1 MNKTYRSVWNEALG
15 AWVAA
20 SETVKARGKG
30 GGRVRAA
37 VLAAG
42 LAAVTALGA
51 GDAWAQAG
59 IHDGTGH
66 ANPDPVPGAVLD
78 INSSTRGVMMPR
90 VALTD
95 ATVWGLPGGV
105 PADGMVLFNTTPG
118 TAANGL
124 TQGLVTWKGG
134 RWVSVDETPY
144 LHVNATAAG
153 NSTLA
158 NSGATGA
165 NSVAIGPDAKA
176 SAGDTVAMGNGTEAR
191 KLGDIAIGRGAL
203 ASGGNNLNSPTENW
217 SSVALGAYA
226 AATES
231 NSVAVGGSAKAEGRG
246 TALGSRAE
254 AGYDTVAVG
263 MYAGMSR
270 PAKSDPND
278 FSNAFNTFVGSG
290 AGVAGSGARNA
301 YVGNQAGAIVTGD
314 ENVGM
319 GFGAGGLTT
328 GNRNIALGQRAG
340 QVVTGDQNIHQGT
353 LAGLQSTGS
362 NNIALGTGAGANLAL
377 AAQDPNSP
385 IPQAV
390 VQAASLAAQNEFMG
404 FLASR
409 GVTQAGIDDGSYTID
424 GAGNVVQAS
433 SGNVVVTAAE
443 LQDSFVRASQRN
455 GVAGTNASRTTAIG
469 YLSRATG
476 DDALAI
482 GSSAV
487 AGEKA
492 AVAIGS
498 GSQASGV
505 SAVAIGTGAQA
516 NGTQSISIGTGNVV
530 NGDHSGA
537 IGDPNTISGNNSYA
551 VGNHNTIA
559 ASSSHAQGNNN
570 ALTDATGSYLF
581 ANGEQNSV
589 SGSGN
594 YGAIVSGG
602 LNAIAGNTN
611 EYNQLI
617 GYQNELSG
625 NDNQSTSQI
634 GRNNSITGDGNRLV
648 SVIGNQNALTG
659 KNDNTSVLGTVN
671 TLDGTSLTSVI
682 GANNKVGATS
692 ATSVIGKGLSVTGG
706 EKNFVGG
713 VDTTLNGLSSSVV
726 LADGGQVADNAS
738 GVVLLGKGA
747 QAGASDTVAV
757 GTGATAAYA
766 NTVALGANS
775 TTSKDLVTLN
785 ANAAYVPPGAAS
797 VAGALP
803 VGEVSVGSAGAERR
817 VTNVAAG
824 AVDTDA
830 VNVSQLK
837 AATTHYYSVNDNGVT
852 GGNHGNDGATGLN
865 ALAAGVD
872 AAAAGDHATA
882 VGSGAQAAGAGSTAV
897 GVGAG
902 QGTPGASNTAVGA
915 SAGASVTGSENA
927 AFGSGAGTGVTGEA
941 NTSLG
946 TSAGVDVQGDRNTF
960 VGNDSGTGA
969 KGTRNVAVGNNAG
982 DSIDGNDNL
991 GLGSSAGNGVQGNR
1005 NVGVGT
1011 VAGSVVTGTDN
1022 AALGTGAVSL
1032 VKGSG
1037 NVGVGQGAGGVVDGD
1052 NNVSIGRGAGTAA
1065 MLDLD
1070 RGGYVDR
1077 SGNLLA
1083 GQPAATKAN
1092 DTVSIGN
1099 LAYASKDRAIA
1110 VGKGTE
1116 ASGLEAVAMG
1126 PGAQANGDESLSV
1139 GPNAGRGSS
1148 GAYNAAFG
1156 TKAGQN
1162 VTGTS
1167 NVALG
1172 GNAGNG
1178 VAGDFNLGVG
1188 EGAGTRTEGSYN
1200 AAQGHYAGTDIKGNA
1215 NLSAGFYAGLG
1226 TQGDN
1231 NVALGRMA
1239 GVNVE
1244 ASDTVSIGS
1253 SAVAGKDGAVAV
1265 GREAQASAADGV
1277 ALGAGSQATQ
1287 DAAALAL
1294 KNAYAP
1300 DGAAV
1305 AGSAPVGEVSVG
1317 SAGKERRITNL
1328 AAGADDTDAVNV
1340 SQLKAA
1346 QTHYYSVND
1355 NGTPQGNHD
1364 NSGATGINSLA
1375 AGVNAAATAD
1385 QSVAVGVSS
1394 VASGGGG
1401 VAVGNSS
1408 QALGQQTTAIGG
1420 NAGNGVTGG
1429 DYATYVGTSA
1439 GAASKGASNTY
1450 VGSSAGLGA
1459 TGNYNATLGTTSG
1472 YKLAGDYNTI
1482 VGTSAGLS
1490 TQGDRNVAVGTF
1502 AGMNLQGSDNHVAG
1516 SAAGFALQGDNN
1528 VAVGT
1533 SAGTGYFID
1542 TKTGLLTDRNGNKV
1556 AGTPPRTVL
1565 NDTVAVGNHA
1575 ITDSD
1580 RSIALGK
1587 RAIAGASGRTDAIAI
1602 GTGAQAL
1609 GASSISIG
1617 TGNVVSGDNSGAIG
1631 DPNIVSGS
1639 GSYAVGNNND
1649 IAANNAF
1656 AVGNNVVIA
1665 AGLDGA
1671 VGIGNGSTVSA
1682 ATVASYAP
1690 NGAAVA
1696 GTATGSNV
1704 VSVGASGAERRLTN
1718 VAAGGADTDAV
1729 NVSQLKAAQTHY
1741 YSVNDNGTPG
1751 DNYDNKGATGTN
1763 ALAAG
1768 VGAAAKANDGV
1779 AVGASAVADGTSGGS
1794 VAIGRGAS
1802 AFTSS
1807 GGAVN
1812 HGATA
1817 IGSGATASFSNSTAL
1832 GGDASALASE
1842 ATSLGAGSSAGTN
1855 AVAAGFQAKAANG
1868 GAAIGFNATTVGTAA
1883 VAVGPGATGT
1893 GLASV
1898 SVGSNTDAQGVGAVT
1913 VGAASRAFQDG
1924 STALGVRASAALADS
1939 VALGS
1944 NSLANTAAGVVGYD
1958 PSTGTA
1964 AKSGTAI
1971 ADTTSTLAA
1980 VSVGGNGQ
1988 LRQIT
1993 NVAAGAADSDAVN
2006 VSQLKAVSQVANAG
2020 WNVAANGEAT
2030 GGNVAPGGKVDFG
2043 NSDGNVTITRTGTDL
2058 DVKLADD
2065 VKVNNSVTVGQS
2077 VLDTTGLTVNNGTTT
2092 TAVSAG
2098 GVTSGT
2104 VNLSGVSNDIQGLSN
2119 KTLTDPSFAT
2129 VGRAA
2134 TEEQLKLV
2142 DQTAN
2147 AGWNVTANGAGSST
2161 ANIGPNGKVTF
2172 NGDSNMTVTQTG
2184 AANDGQV
2191 NVALNKDVNLTA
2203 AGSLST
2209 GNSRVDNAGLT
2220 VNNGT
2225 TTTAVSA
2232 GGVTSGTVKLSGV
2245 TNDIQGLSNKTL
2257 TDPSFATVG
2266 RAATEEQLKLVDQTA
2281 NAGWNVAANGEVTGA
2296 NVAPGGKVD
2305 FSNSDGN
2312 VTITRTGTNLDVK
2325 LADDVKV
2332 NNSVTVGQSVVNT
2345 TGLTVNNGTTTTA
2358 VSAGGVTSGTVS
2370 LSGVTNDVQGLSN
2383 KTLTDPSF
2391 ATVGRA
2397 ATEEQLKLVDQTANA
2412 GWNVAANGEA
2422 TGGNVAPGGKVNFG
2436 NSDGNVT
2443 IQRTGTDLNFKLA
2456 DDVKV
2461 NNSVTVGQS
2470 VVNTTGLTV
2479 NNGTTTT
2486 VVSAGGVSSGTVKL
2500 SGVTNDIQG
2509 LSNKTL
2515 TDPTFATVG
2524 RAATEEQ
2531 LKIVD
2536 QTANA
2541 GWNVAANGEATGANV
2556 APGGKVDFSNSDGNV
2571 TITRT
2576 GTNLDVKLADDV
2588 KVNNSV
2594 TVGQSV
2600 VNTTGLTVN
2609 NGTTTTAVSAGGVT
2623 SGTVSLSG
2631 VTNDI
2636 QGLSNKTLTDPSF
2649 ATVGRAATE
2658 EQLKIV
2664 DQTANAG
2671 WNVAANGEATGANVA
2686 PGGKVDFSNSDS
2698 NVTITRTGTNLDVK
2712 LADDVKVN
2720 NSVTVGQSVVNTTGL
2735 TVNNGTTTTAV
2746 SASGVTSGTVSLS
2759 GVTNDI
2765 QGLSNKTL
2773 TDPTFATLGR
2783 AATEEQLKLVD
2794 QTANAGWNV
2803 AANGEATGANVA
2815 PGGKVDF
2822 SNSDSNVTITRT
2834 GTNLD
2839 VKLADDVKVNN
2850 SVTVGQ
2856 SVVNT
2861 TGLTVNNG
2869 TTTTAVSAGGVTSGT
2884 INLSGVTN
2892 DVQGLSNK
2900 TLTDPSFATVGRA
2913 ATEEQLKLV
2922 EQTANAGW
2930 NVAANGEATGANVAP
2945 GGKVDFSNSDGN
2957 ITITRTGTNLDVKL
2971 ADDVKVNNSVTVGQS
2986 VVNTTGLTVNNG
2998 TSTTAVSAGGV
3009 TSGTVNLSG
3018 VTNDIQG
3025 LSNKTL
3031 TDPTFATV
3039 GRAATEEQLKLV
3051 DQTASAGWNVAANGE
3066 ATGGNVAP
3074 GGKVDFS
3081 NSDGNVTIKRT
3092 GTNLDVKLADDVKVN
3107 NSVTVGQS
3115 VVNTTGLTVNNG
3127 TTTTAVSAGG
3137 VTSGTVNL
3145 SGVTNDIQGLSNK
3158 TLTDPSFATVGRAA
3172 TEEQLKLVDQ
3182 TASAGWNVAANG
3194 EATGGN
3200 VAPGGKVDFSNSD
3213 GNVTIKRTG
3222 TNLDVK
3228 LADDVKVNNS
3238 VTVGQSVLNTT
3249 GLTVNNG
3256 TTTTAVSAGGVTSG
3270 TVNLSGVTND
3280 IQGLSNKTLTDP
3292 TFATVGRAATEEQL
3306 KLVDQTAGAGWNV
3319 AANGEATGGNVAPGG
3334 KVDFSNSDGN
3344 VTITRTG
3351 TNLDVKLADD
3361 VKVNNSV
3368 TVGQSVMN
3376 TTGLTVAD
3384 GTTTTAVSAGGVTS
3398 GTVNLSGVTND
3409 IKGLSNK
3416 TLTDPTFATVGRAA
3430 TEEQLKLVD
3439 QTANAGWNVAANG
3452 ETTGGNVAPGGKV
3465 NFGNSDGNIA
3475 IQRTGTDLDFKLA
3488 DDVKVNNSLTVGQSV
3503 VNTTGLTVNNG
3514 TTTTVVSAGGVTS
3527 GTVNLSGVTNDIQ
3540 GLSNKTLTDPT
3551 FATVG
3556 RAATEEQ
3563 LKLVDQTASAGWS
3576 VTANGAGSTT
3586 ANIGP
3591 NGKVTFNGDSN
3602 MTVTQNG
3609 VANDGQVK
3617 VALNKDVNL
3626 TAAGSLNTGNSLV
3639 NNAGLTVNDGTTTT
3653 AVSAG
3658 GVSSGTVKLSG
3669 VTNDIQGLSNKTL
3682 TDPTFATV
3690 GRAATE
3696 EQLKL
3701 VDQTANAGWNVAA
3714 NGEATGGNVA
3724 PGGKVNFGNSD
3735 GNVTIQRTGTDLD
3748 FKLADDVKVN
3758 SSVTVGQSVV
3768 NTTGLTVNNGTTTT
3782 AVSAGGVTSGTVK
3795 LSGVSNDIQG
3805 LSNKTLTDPTF
3816 ATVGRAATEE
3826 QLKLVDQTASAGWNV
3841 AANGEA
3847 TGGNVAPG
3855 GKVNFGSSDG
3865 NVAIQRTGTDL
3876 DFKLAD
3882 DVKVNHSVTVG
3893 DTVMNNA
3900 GVAVGPDVKLGSSGL
3915 TIAGGPSV
3923 TTSGIDAGGKVITN
3937 VAPGV
3942 ADTDAVNVSQL
3953 NDTVDKGKTRYY
3965 SVNSTGGGNAQN
3977 DGATG
3982 ADAIASG
3989 KDAKAAGDNAVAM
4002 GTAAQAT
4009 GASATALG
4017 NAAWA
4022 LGDRGSAVGYFSTAG
4037 GIDSTA
4043 FGAWSRALGNGSV
4056 AAGAAS
4062 TAAGTASVA
4071 VGAGSTAAAD
4081 GGVALGALS
4090 VADRAAGAAGYV
4102 PPGADTASSK
4112 AIASTTAT
4120 AGAVGVGDAANGLLR
4135 QITGVA
4141 AGSAL
4146 TDAVNVA
4153 QLQAVASQAASAGNK
4168 WITGSPTTY
4177 VAPTSSGKDGTAVG
4191 SGAVV
4196 KADRGVAIG
4205 TGAVVS
4211 TDNSVALG
4219 NDSTTSKARPT
4230 EEVTIQGT
4238 TYKFAGAKPVGVV
4251 SVGSEGKE
4259 RQITNVAAG
4268 EISATSTDAVNGS
4281 QLYATNQAINNI
4293 QTGSG
4298 IKYFHANSQAA
4309 DSNAAGAESVAIG
4322 PRAEALGHS
4331 AVATGNGARA
4341 IGAGSLALG
4350 GNSLASSS
4358 NGVALGNGAVADRAG
4373 MNGQR
4378 EMFSGVAVASAQ
4390 GALSVGA
4397 SGNERQITNV
4407 AGGTQATDA
4416 VNVRQLQ
4423 AVQQSTVR
4431 YDTNPD
4437 GSVNYNSV
4445 TMGNGASS
4453 GPVTIQNVAPGVAPT
4468 DAVNVQQLNQ
4478 SSAANN
4484 AYTDM
4489 RANALGNE
4497 IRSVARNAYA
4507 GVAAAMAVQ
4516 MPGSYVPGKTVMR
4529 MGYGVFK
4536 GESAMGVSFRRTAE
4550 SNAWSLTGGVG
4561 LSRAGASATVGA
4573 EWVFN

>member
-455 GVAGTNASRTTAIG
+455 GVAGTNASRTTAVG

-537 IGDPNTISGNNSYA
+537 VGDPNTISGNNSYA
-551 VGNHNTIA
+551 VGNNNTIA

-634 GRNNSITGDGNRLV
+634 GRNNSIAGDGNRLV

-659 KNDNTSVLGTVN
+659 KNDNTSVVGTVN

-682 GANNKVGATS
+682 GASNKVGATS

-757 GTGATAAYA
+757 GTSASALQTSATAVGNGARADGATAVAINGQA
-766 NTVALGANS
+766 TGTQSTAINGIANGAAAVAIGGASSGTARADGFSAIAIGGQATGDNTVALGWAARVDNAENAMALGASSRANVADGVALGSQSEANTAAGVAGFDPTTGKAS
-775 TTSKDLVTLN
+775 THT
-785 ANAAYVPPGAAS
+785 GAAWTS
-797 VAGALP
+797 TLGA
-803 VGEVSVGSAGAERR
+803 VSVGSNGQTRQI
-817 VTNVAAG
+817 TNVAAG
-824 AVDTDA
+824 KEATDA
-830 VNVSQLK
+830 VNVAQLQ
-837 AATTHYYSVNDNGVT
+837 AVQQAVATHYYSVNDNGVT

-946 TSAGVDVQGDRNTF
+946 TSAGVDAQGDRNTF

-1110 VGKGTE
+1110 VGKGAE

-1231 NVALGRMA
+1231 NVALGSMA

-1364 NSGATGINSLA
+1364 NNGATGINSLA

-1459 TGNYNATLGTTSG
+1459 SGNYNATLGTTSG

-1617 TGNVVSGDNSGAIG
+1617 TGNIVSGDNSGAIG

-1958 PSTGTA
+1958 PGTGTA

-2104 VNLSGVSNDIQGLSN
+2104 VNLSGVTNDIQGLSN

-2220 VNNGT
+2220 VNDGA

-2232 GGVTSGTVKLSGV
+2232 GGVSSGTVNLSGV
-2245 TNDIQGLSNKTL
+2245 SNDIQGLSNKTL

-2281 NAGWNVAANGEVTGA
+2281 NAGWNVAANGEATGA

-2345 TGLTVNNGTTTTA
+2345 TGLTVNNGTTTTT
-2358 VSAGGVTSGTVS
+2358 VSAGGVTSGTVN
-2370 LSGVTNDVQGLSN
+2370 LSGVSNDIQGLSN
-2383 KTLTDPSF
+2383 KTLTDPTF

-2443 IQRTGTDLNFKLA
+2443 IQRTGTDLDFKLA

-2500 SGVTNDIQG
+2500 SGVKNDIQG

-2631 VTNDI
+2631 VTND
-2636 QGLSNKTLTDPSF
+2636 
-2649 ATVGRAATE
+2649 V
-2658 EQLKIV
+2658 
-2664 DQTANAG
+2664 
-2671 WNVAANGEATGANVA
+2671 
-2686 PGGKVDFSNSDS
+2686 
-2698 NVTITRTGTNLDVK
+2698 
-2712 LADDVKVN
+2712 
-2720 NSVTVGQSVVNTTGL
+2720 
-2735 TVNNGTTTTAV
+2735 
-2746 SASGVTSGTVSLS
+2746 
-2759 GVTNDI
+2759 

-2773 TDPTFATLGR
+2773 TDPTFATVGR

-2869 TTTTAVSAGGVTSGT
+2869 TTTTAVFAGGVTSGT

-2922 EQTANAGW
+2922 DQTANAGW

-2957 ITITRTGTNLDVKL
+2957 VTIKRTGTNLDVKL
-2971 ADDVKVNNSVTVGQS
+2971 ADDVKVNSSVTVGQS

-2998 TSTTAVSAGGV
+2998 TTTTAVSAGGV
-3009 TSGTVNLSG
+3009 ISGTVNLSG
-3018 VTNDIQG
+3018 ITNDVQG

-3115 VVNTTGLTVNNG
+3115 VVNTTGLTVSNG
-3127 TTTTAVSAGG
+3127 TTTTAVSAVG

-3145 SGVTNDIQGLSNK
+3145 SGVTNDIKGLSNK

-3213 GNVTIKRTG
+3213 GNVTI
-3222 TNLDVK
+3222 
-3228 LADDVKVNNS
+3228 
-3238 VTVGQSVLNTT
+3238 
-3249 GLTVNNG
+3249 
-3256 TTTTAVSAGGVTSG
+3256 
-3270 TVNLSGVTND
+3270 
-3280 IQGLSNKTLTDP
+3280 
-3292 TFATVGRAATEEQL
+3292 
-3306 KLVDQTAGAGWNV
+3306 
-3319 AANGEATGGNVAPGG
+3319 
-3334 KVDFSNSDGN
+3334 
-3344 VTITRTG
+3344 TRTG

-3361 VKVNNSV
+3361 VKVNNSM
-3368 TVGQSVMN
+3368 TVGQSVLN

-3439 QTANAGWNVAANG
+3439 QNANAGWNVAANG
-3452 ETTGGNVAPGGKV
+3452 EATGGNVAPGGKV
-3465 NFGNSDGNIA
+3465 NVGSSDGNVA

-3488 DDVKVNNSLTVGQSV
+3488 DDVKVNNSVTVGQSV

-3514 TTTTVVSAGGVTS
+3514 TTTTAVSAGGVTS

-3626 TAAGSLNTGNSLV
+3626 TASGSLSTGNSLV

-3669 VTNDIQGLSNKTL
+3669 VTNDIRGLSNKTL

-3735 GNVTIQRTGTDLD
+3735 GNVAIQRTGTDLD

-3758 SSVTVGQSVV
+3758 NSVTVGQSVV
-3768 NTTGLTVNNGTTTT
+3768 NTTGLTVNNGITTT
-3782 AVSAGGVTSGTVK
+3782 AVSAGGVSSGTVK
-3795 LSGVSNDIQG
+3795 LSGVTNDIQG
-3805 LSNKTLTDPTF
+3805 LSNKTLNDPSF

-3826 QLKLVDQTASAGWNV
+3826 QLKLVDRTASAGWNV

-3865 NVAIQRTGTDL
+3865 NIAIQRTGTDL

-3900 GVAVGPDVKLGSSGL
+3900 GVAVGPDVKLGSTGL

-4022 LGDRGSAVGYFSTAG
+4022 LGDRGTAVGYFSTAG

-4071 VGAGSTAAAD
+4071 VGAGSTATAD

-4090 VADRAAGAAGYV
+4090 AADRAAGAAGYV

-4437 GSVNYNSV
+4437 GTVNYNSV

-4516 MPGSYVPGKTVMR
+4516 MPGAYVPGKTVMR

>member
-191 KLGDIAIGRGAL
+191 QLGDIAIGRGAL

-551 VGNHNTIA
+551 VGNNNTIA

-602 LNAIAGNTN
+602 LNTIAGNTN

-659 KNDNTSVLGTVN
+659 KNDNTSVVGTVN

-713 VDTTLNGLSSSVV
+713 VDTTLNGVSSSVV

-797 VAGALP
+797 VAGAVP

-837 AATTHYYSVNDNGVT
+837 AASTHYYSVNDNGVT

-865 ALAAGVD
+865 ALAAGID

-915 SAGASVTGSENA
+915 SAGALVTGSENA

-946 TSAGVDVQGDRNTF
+946 TSAGVDAQGDRNTF

-969 KGTRNVAVGNNAG
+969 KGARNVAVGNNAG

-1110 VGKGTE
+1110 VGKGAE
-1116 ASGLEAVAMG
+1116 AGGLEAVAMG

-1231 NVALGRMA
+1231 NVALGSMA

-1364 NSGATGINSLA
+1364 NNGATGINSLA

-1429 DYATYVGTSA
+1429 DYATYIGTNA

-1617 TGNVVSGDNSGAIG
+1617 TGNIVSGDNSGAIG

-2077 VLDTTGLTVNNGTTT
+2077 VLNTTGLTVNNGTTT

-2098 GVTSGT
+2098 GVSSGT
-2104 VNLSGVSNDIQGLSN
+2104 VNLSGVTNDIQGLSN

-2209 GNSRVDNAGLT
+2209 GNSRVDSAGLT
-2220 VNNGT
+2220 VNDGT

-2232 GGVTSGTVKLSGV
+2232 GGVSSGTVNLSGV
-2245 TNDIQGLSNKTL
+2245 SNDIQGLSNKTL

-2281 NAGWNVAANGEVTGA
+2281 NAGWNVAANGEATGA

-2312 VTITRTGTNLDVK
+2312 VTINRTGTNLDVK

-2443 IQRTGTDLNFKLA
+2443 IQRTGTDLDFKLA

-2486 VVSAGGVSSGTVKL
+2486 AVSAGGVSSGTVKL

-2658 EQLKIV
+2658 EQLK
-2664 DQTANAG
+2664 
-2671 WNVAANGEATGANVA
+2671 
-2686 PGGKVDFSNSDS
+2686 
-2698 NVTITRTGTNLDVK
+2698 
-2712 LADDVKVN
+2712 
-2720 NSVTVGQSVVNTTGL
+2720 
-2735 TVNNGTTTTAV
+2735 
-2746 SASGVTSGTVSLS
+2746 
-2759 GVTNDI
+2759 
-2765 QGLSNKTL
+2765 
-2773 TDPTFATLGR
+2773 
-2783 AATEEQLKLVD
+2783 LVD

-2913 ATEEQLKLV
+2913 ATEEQLKIV
-2922 EQTANAGW
+2922 DQTANAGW

-2957 ITITRTGTNLDVKL
+2957 VTIT
-2971 ADDVKVNNSVTVGQS
+2971 
-2986 VVNTTGLTVNNG
+2986 
-2998 TSTTAVSAGGV
+2998 
-3009 TSGTVNLSG
+3009 
-3018 VTNDIQG
+3018 
-3025 LSNKTL
+3025 
-3031 TDPTFATV
+3031 
-3039 GRAATEEQLKLV
+3039 
-3051 DQTASAGWNVAANGE
+3051 
-3066 ATGGNVAP
+3066 
-3074 GGKVDFS
+3074 
-3081 NSDGNVTIKRT
+3081 
-3092 GTNLDVKLADDVKVN
+3092 
-3107 NSVTVGQS
+3107 
-3115 VVNTTGLTVNNG
+3115 
-3127 TTTTAVSAGG
+3127 
-3137 VTSGTVNL
+3137 
-3145 SGVTNDIQGLSNK
+3145 
-3158 TLTDPSFATVGRAA
+3158 
-3172 TEEQLKLVDQ
+3172 
-3182 TASAGWNVAANG
+3182 
-3194 EATGGN
+3194 
-3200 VAPGGKVDFSNSD
+3200 
-3213 GNVTIKRTG
+3213 RTG

-3306 KLVDQTAGAGWNV
+3306 KLVDQTASAGWNV

-3376 TTGLTVAD
+3376 TTGLTVAN

-3452 ETTGGNVAPGGKV
+3452 EATGGNVAPGGKV

-3488 DDVKVNNSLTVGQSV
+3488 DDVKVNNSVTVGQSV
-3503 VNTTGLTVNNG
+3503 VNTTGLTINNG
-3514 TTTTVVSAGGVTS
+3514 TTTTAVSAGGVTS

-3563 LKLVDQTASAGWS
+3563 LKLVDQTASAGWN

-3586 ANIGP
+3586 ANIGA

-3626 TAAGSLNTGNSLV
+3626 TAAGSLSTGNSLV

-3795 LSGVSNDIQG
+3795 LSGVTNDIQG

-3900 GVAVGPDVKLGSSGL
+3900 GVAVGPDVKLGSTGL

-4022 LGDRGSAVGYFSTAG
+4022 LGDRGTAVGYFSTAG

-4071 VGAGSTAAAD
+4071 VGAGSTATAD

-4090 VADRAAGAAGYV
+4090 AADRAAGAAGYV
-4102 PPGADTASSK
+4102 PPGADAASSK

-4298 IKYFHANSQAA
+4298 LKYFHANSQAA

-4378 EMFSGVAVASAQ
+4378 EVFSGVAVASAQ

>member
-530 NGDHSGA
+530 NGDNSGA

-797 VAGALP
+797 VAGAVP

-837 AATTHYYSVNDNGVT
+837 AAGTHYYSVNDNGVT

-969 KGTRNVAVGNNAG
+969 KGARNVAVGNNAG

-1110 VGKGTE
+1110 VGKGAE

-1126 PGAQANGDESLSV
+1126 PGAQANGEESLSV

-1231 NVALGRMA
+1231 NVALGSMA

-1408 QALGQQTTAIGG
+1408 QARGQQTTAIGG

-1617 TGNVVSGDNSGAIG
+1617 TGNIVSGDNSGAIG

-1656 AVGNNVVIA
+1656 AVGNNVAIA

-1958 PSTGTA
+1958 PGTGTA

-2077 VLDTTGLTVNNGTTT
+2077 VLNTTGLTVNNGTTT

-2098 GVTSGT
+2098 GVSSGT
-2104 VNLSGVSNDIQGLSN
+2104 VNLSGVTNDIQGLSN

-2220 VNNGT
+2220 VNDGT

-2232 GGVTSGTVKLSGV
+2232 GGVSSGTVNLSGV
-2245 TNDIQGLSNKTL
+2245 SNDIQGLGNKTL

-2266 RAATEEQLKLVDQTA
+2266 RAATEEQLKL
-2281 NAGWNVAANGEVTGA
+2281 
-2296 NVAPGGKVD
+2296 
-2305 FSNSDGN
+2305 
-2312 VTITRTGTNLDVK
+2312 
-2325 LADDVKV
+2325 
-2332 NNSVTVGQSVVNT
+2332 
-2345 TGLTVNNGTTTTA
+2345 
-2358 VSAGGVTSGTVS
+2358 
-2370 LSGVTNDVQGLSN
+2370 
-2383 KTLTDPSF
+2383 
-2391 ATVGRA
+2391 
-2397 ATEEQLKLVDQTANA
+2397 
-2412 GWNVAANGEA
+2412 
-2422 TGGNVAPGGKVNFG
+2422 
-2436 NSDGNVT
+2436 
-2443 IQRTGTDLNFKLA
+2443 
-2456 DDVKV
+2456 
-2461 NNSVTVGQS
+2461 
-2470 VVNTTGLTV
+2470 
-2479 NNGTTTT
+2479 
-2486 VVSAGGVSSGTVKL
+2486 
-2500 SGVTNDIQG
+2500 
-2509 LSNKTL
+2509 
-2515 TDPTFATVG
+2515 
-2524 RAATEEQ
+2524 
-2531 LKIVD
+2531 VD

-2623 SGTVSLSG
+2623 SGTVNLSGVTNDVQGLSNKTLTDPTFATVGRAATEEQLKLVDQTANAGWNVAANGEATGGNVAPGGKVNFGNSDGNVTIQRTGTDLDFKLADDVKVNNSVTVGQSVVNTTGLTVNDGTTTTAVSAGGVSSGTVKLSG

-2636 QGLSNKTLTDPSF
+2636 QGLSNKTLTGPTF

-2746 SASGVTSGTVSLS
+2746 SAGGVTSGTVSLS

-2773 TDPTFATLGR
+2773 TDPSFATVGR

-2822 SNSDSNVTITRT
+2822 SNSDGNVTITRT
-2834 GTNLD
+2834 GTDLD

-2856 SVVNT
+2856 SVLNT

-2869 TTTTAVSAGGVTSGT
+2869 TT
-2884 INLSGVTN
+2884 
-2892 DVQGLSNK
+2892 
-2900 TLTDPSFATVGRA
+2900 
-2913 ATEEQLKLV
+2913 
-2922 EQTANAGW
+2922 
-2930 NVAANGEATGANVAP
+2930 
-2945 GGKVDFSNSDGN
+2945 
-2957 ITITRTGTNLDVKL
+2957 
-2971 ADDVKVNNSVTVGQS
+2971 
-2986 VVNTTGLTVNNG
+2986 
-2998 TSTTAVSAGGV
+2998 TTAVSAGGV

-3081 NSDGNVTIKRT
+3081 NSDGNVTI
-3092 GTNLDVKLADDVKVN
+3092 
-3107 NSVTVGQS
+3107 
-3115 VVNTTGLTVNNG
+3115 
-3127 TTTTAVSAGG
+3127 
-3137 VTSGTVNL
+3137 
-3145 SGVTNDIQGLSNK
+3145 
-3158 TLTDPSFATVGRAA
+3158 
-3172 TEEQLKLVDQ
+3172 
-3182 TASAGWNVAANG
+3182 
-3194 EATGGN
+3194 
-3200 VAPGGKVDFSNSD
+3200 
-3213 GNVTIKRTG
+3213 
-3222 TNLDVK
+3222 
-3228 LADDVKVNNS
+3228 
-3238 VTVGQSVLNTT
+3238 
-3249 GLTVNNG
+3249 
-3256 TTTTAVSAGGVTSG
+3256 
-3270 TVNLSGVTND
+3270 
-3280 IQGLSNKTLTDP
+3280 
-3292 TFATVGRAATEEQL
+3292 
-3306 KLVDQTAGAGWNV
+3306 
-3319 AANGEATGGNVAPGG
+3319 
-3334 KVDFSNSDGN
+3334 
-3344 VTITRTG
+3344 TRTG

-3361 VKVNNSV
+3361 VKVNSSV
-3368 TVGQSVMN
+3368 TVGQSVVN
-3376 TTGLTVAD
+3376 TTGLTVND
-3384 GTTTTAVSAGGVTS
+3384 GTTTTKVAAGGVTS

-3452 ETTGGNVAPGGKV
+3452 EATGGNVAPGGKV

-3488 DDVKVNNSLTVGQSV
+3488 DDVKVNNSVTVGQSV

-3527 GTVNLSGVTNDIQ
+3527 GAVNLSGVTNDIQ

-3563 LKLVDQTASAGWS
+3563 LKLVDQTASAGWN
-3576 VTANGAGSTT
+3576 VTANGAGSTM
-3586 ANIGP
+3586 ANIGA

-3609 VANDGQVK
+3609 VANDGQVN

-3626 TAAGSLNTGNSLV
+3626 TASGSLSTGNSLV
-3639 NNAGLTVNDGTTTT
+3639 NNAGLTVNDGSTTT

-3669 VTNDIQGLSNKTL
+3669 VSNDIQGLSNKTL

-3748 FKLADDVKVN
+3748 FKLANDVKVN
-3758 SSVTVGQSVV
+3758 NSVTVGQSVV

-3795 LSGVSNDIQG
+3795 LSGVTNDIQG
-3805 LSNKTLTDPTF
+3805 LSNKTLNDPSF

-3900 GVAVGPDVKLGSSGL
+3900 GVAVGPDVKLGSTGL

-3923 TTSGIDAGGKVITN
+3923 TTSGIDAGGKVIAN

-3965 SVNSTGGGNAQN
+3965 SVNSTGGGNEQN

-4022 LGDRGSAVGYFSTAG
+4022 LGDRGTAVGYFSTAG

-4062 TAAGTASVA
+4062 TAAGAASVA
-4071 VGAGSTAAAD
+4071 VGAGSTATAD

-4090 VADRAAGAAGYV
+4090 AADRAAGTAGYV
-4102 PPGADTASSK
+4102 PPGADAASSK

-4437 GSVNYNSV
+4437 GTVNYNSV
-4445 TMGNGASS
+4445 TMGNGASN

-4478 SSAANN
+4478 SSAVNN

>member
-671 TLDGTSLTSVI
+671 TLEGTSLTSVI

-713 VDTTLNGLSSSVV
+713 VDTTLNGVSSSVV

-775 TTSKDLVTLN
+775 ATSKDLVTLN

-797 VAGALP
+797 VAGAVP

-837 AATTHYYSVNDNGVT
+837 AASTHYYSVNDNGVT

-946 TSAGVDVQGDRNTF
+946 TSAGVDAQGDRNTF

-969 KGTRNVAVGNNAG
+969 KGARNVAVGNNAG

-1110 VGKGTE
+1110 VGKGAE

-1231 NVALGRMA
+1231 NVALGSMA

-1364 NSGATGINSLA
+1364 NNGATGINSLA

-1408 QALGQQTTAIGG
+1408 QARGQQTTAIGG

-1556 AGTPPRTVL
+1556 AATPPRTVL

-1609 GASSISIG
+1609 GASSIGIG

-1639 GSYAVGNNND
+1639 GSYAVGNNNN

-1656 AVGNNVVIA
+1656 AIGNNVVIA

-2077 VLDTTGLTVNNGTTT
+2077 VLNTTGLTVNNGTTT

-2220 VNNGT
+2220 VNDGT

-2232 GGVTSGTVKLSGV
+2232 GGVSSGTVNLSGV
-2245 TNDIQGLSNKTL
+2245 SNDIQGLSNKTL

-2281 NAGWNVAANGEVTGA
+2281 NAGWNVAANGEATGA

-2443 IQRTGTDLNFKLA
+2443 IQRTGTDLDFKLA

-2461 NNSVTVGQS
+2461 NSSVTVGQS
-2470 VVNTTGLTV
+2470 VMNTTGLTV
-2479 NNGTTTT
+2479 NDGTTTT
-2486 VVSAGGVSSGTVKL
+2486 AVSAGGVSSGTVKL

-2698 NVTITRTGTNLDVK
+2698 NVTITRTGTNLDLK

-2746 SASGVTSGTVSLS
+2746 SAGGVTSGTVNLS
-2759 GVTNDI
+2759 GVTNDV

-2773 TDPTFATLGR
+2773 TDPTFATVGR
-2783 AATEEQLKLVD
+2783 AATEEQLKIVD

-2822 SNSDSNVTITRT
+2822 SNSDGNVTITRT

-2884 INLSGVTN
+2884 I
-2892 DVQGLSNK
+2892 
-2900 TLTDPSFATVGRA
+2900 
-2913 ATEEQLKLV
+2913 
-2922 EQTANAGW
+2922 
-2930 NVAANGEATGANVAP
+2930 
-2945 GGKVDFSNSDGN
+2945 
-2957 ITITRTGTNLDVKL
+2957 
-2971 ADDVKVNNSVTVGQS
+2971 
-2986 VVNTTGLTVNNG
+2986 
-2998 TSTTAVSAGGV
+2998 
-3009 TSGTVNLSG
+3009 
-3018 VTNDIQG
+3018 
-3025 LSNKTL
+3025 
-3031 TDPTFATV
+3031 
-3039 GRAATEEQLKLV
+3039 
-3051 DQTASAGWNVAANGE
+3051 
-3066 ATGGNVAP
+3066 
-3074 GGKVDFS
+3074 
-3081 NSDGNVTIKRT
+3081 
-3092 GTNLDVKLADDVKVN
+3092 
-3107 NSVTVGQS
+3107 
-3115 VVNTTGLTVNNG
+3115 
-3127 TTTTAVSAGG
+3127 
-3137 VTSGTVNL
+3137 NL

-3213 GNVTIKRTG
+3213 GNVTITRTG

-3256 TTTTAVSAGGVTSG
+3256 TTTTVVSAGGVTSG

-3280 IQGLSNKTLTDP
+3280 IQGLRNKTLTDP

-3306 KLVDQTAGAGWNV
+3306 KLVDQNANAGWNV

-3376 TTGLTVAD
+3376 TTGLTVAN

-3452 ETTGGNVAPGGKV
+3452 EATGGNVAPGGKV

-3488 DDVKVNNSLTVGQSV
+3488 DDVKVNNSVTVGQSV

-3514 TTTTVVSAGGVTS
+3514 TTTTAVSAGGVTS
-3527 GTVNLSGVTNDIQ
+3527 GTVNLSGITNDVQ

-3563 LKLVDQTASAGWS
+3563 LKLVDQTASAGWN
-3576 VTANGAGSTT
+3576 VTANGAGSTM

-3626 TAAGSLNTGNSLV
+3626 TAAGSLSTGNSLV

-3758 SSVTVGQSVV
+3758 NSVTVGQSVV

-3795 LSGVSNDIQG
+3795 LSGVTNDIQG
-3805 LSNKTLTDPTF
+3805 LSNKTLTDPSF

-3847 TGGNVAPG
+3847 TGGNVAPS

-3865 NVAIQRTGTDL
+3865 NIAIQRTGTDL

-3900 GVAVGPDVKLGSSGL
+3900 GVAVGPDVKLGSTGL

-3923 TTSGIDAGGKVITN
+3923 TTSGIDAGGKVIAN

-4022 LGDRGSAVGYFSTAG
+4022 LGDRGTAVGYFSTAG

-4071 VGAGSTAAAD
+4071 VGAGSTATAD

-4090 VADRAAGAAGYV
+4090 VADRAAGTAGYV
-4102 PPGADTASSK
+4102 PPGADAASSK

-4437 GSVNYNSV
+4437 GTVNYNSV